1 MSNPLTRQEIYLGS
15 FYALFQFL
23 VLPQL
28 ALIAAQLTGLS
39 VWILQV
45 AVFAVNFLS
54 CLLIY
59 HRFFLNSFRTAM
71 DAPLKT
77 LGYAL
82 LGLLLYYVCT
92 YLISTLILLLRPD
105 YRNLNDASIST
116 MVQQSRFWLTIGTVL
131 FVPAAE
137 EAIFRGLLFR
147 AVYDR
152 NSLAAWVLSAS
163 LFSIVHIAGYLG
175 SYDGIQLLLAFLQY
189 LPAGILFAF
198 IYKKTDTIVTPVL
211 THTCI
216 NLIGMCLM

>member
-1 MSNPLTRQEIYLGS
+1 MTNPLTRREIYLGS
-15 FYALFQFL
+15 FYAIFQFFL
-23 VLPQL
+23 LPQL
-28 ALIAAQLTGLS
+28 ALIAAQLTGLP

-54 CLLIY
+54 TLLIY
-59 HRFFLNSFRTAM
+59 HRFLLKSCRTAL

-105 YRNLNDASIST
+105 YRNLNDASISN
-116 MVQQSRFWLTIGTVL
+116 MVQQSKFWLIIGTVL
-131 FVPAAE
+131 FVPVAE
-137 EAIFRGLLFR
+137 EMIFRGLLFR
-147 AVYDR
+147 AIYDR
-152 NSLAAWVLSAS
+152 NPFAAWALSAS
-163 LFSIVHIAGYLG
+163 LFSAVHIAGYLG

-189 LPAGILFAF
+189 LPAGILLAF
-198 IYKKTDTIVTPVL
+198 IYKKTDTIVTPIL